1 MSNQQNLH
9 QKRPTHRAY
18 MVKDGK
24 ADQSARWVEIGAAWL
39 HKDGKGFRVK
49 LDACPSNGEPIECRL
64 IDWKAIDA
72 GKAEQVPSEDGAGG
86 Y

>member
-1 MSNQQNLH
+1 MSEQQSLH

-18 MVKDGK
+18 VVKDQGEDK
-24 ADQSARWVEIGAAWL
+24 QARWVEIGAAWL

-49 LDACPSNGEPIECRL
+49 LDACPTNGEAIECRL

-72 GKAEQVPSEDGAGG
+72 NRDTSSEADQMDA

>member
-1 MSNQQNLH
+1 MNEQETLKP
-9 QKRPTHRAY
+9 KRPTHRAY
-18 MVKDGK
+18 I
-24 ADQSARWVEIGAAWL
+24 AREKGRWLEIGAAWL

-49 LDACPSNGEPIECRL
+49 LEAVPIDGQPIECRI

-72 GKAEQVPSEDGAGG
+72 GKDEPTPDEGISKSFGE